1 MFSIFIRYILSQK
14 LFQKK
19 QIYDML
25 YNMLVS
31 LILLFVGFVLLVRG
45 ADAFVDAAASVARRF
60 NIPAI
65 IIGTTLVAI
74 GTSAPEAAIS
84 IAAALKGSDGV
95 SIGNV
100 IGSNITNIF
109 LILGITALI
118 GALPIHKNT
127 KKYELPFVGI
137 VTLLLIGFG
146 IWARSVSRVAA
157 FIFLALFIGFITY
170 TVIMARRSN
179 EPQPEIKT
187 FSMPMTIIMIVAG
200 IAAIILG
207 SNLTVDSAMDIATRA
222 GVSDRVIGLTLV
234 ALGTSLPEL
243 AVCVAAALKREY
255 DMAVGNIVGSNIFNI
270 LFVLGTAAAIHP
282 LPFNPAFIFD
292 GAIAMLAV
300 IMLMI
305 FTARN
310 SKLTRVG
317 GIIFL
322 VSYVAYVLYLI

>member
-1 MFSIFIRYILSQK
+1 MIE
-14 LFQKK
+14 
-19 QIYDML
+19 
-25 YNMLVS
+25 S
-31 LILLFVGFVLLVRG
+31 LILLIIGFVLLVRG
-45 ADAFVDAAASVARRF
+45 ADAFVDAAAGVARRF
-60 NIPAI
+60 HIPAI

-127 KKYELPFVGI
+127 KKYELPFVGLI
-137 VTLLLIGFG
+137 TLLLVGFG
-146 IWARSVSRVAA
+146 IWFGSVSRIAA
-157 FIFLALFIGFITY
+157 FIFLAMFAGFITY

-179 EPQPEIKT
+179 EPEPEIKQ
-187 FSMPMTIIMIVAG
+187 FSIPMTILMIIVG
-200 IAAIILG
+200 ISAIVLG
-207 SNLTVDSAMDIATRA
+207 SNLTVDSAMDIATRM

-292 GAIAMLAV
+292 GAIAMMAV
-300 IMLMI
+300 VMLMM
-305 FTARN
+305 FTARGA
-310 SKLTRVG
+310 KLTRVG

-322 VSYVAYVLYLI
+322 VAYLVYLGYLAI

>member
-1 MFSIFIRYILSQK
+1 MIE
-14 LFQKK
+14 
-19 QIYDML
+19 
-25 YNMLVS
+25 S
-31 LILLFVGFVLLVRG
+31 LILLIIGFVLLVRG
-45 ADAFVDAAASVARRF
+45 ADAFVDAAADVARRF

-84 IAAALKGSDGV
+84 ITAALKGSDGV

-118 GALPIHKNT
+118 GVLPIHKNT
-127 KKYELPFVGI
+127 KKYELPFVGL

-146 IWARSVSRVAA
+146 IWFGSVSRIAA
-157 FIFLALFIGFITY
+157 FIFLAMFAGFIIY
-170 TVIMARRSN
+170 TIIMARRSKDP
-179 EPQPEIKT
+179 EPEIKQ
-187 FSMPMTIIMIVAG
+187 FSLPMTILMIIAG
-200 IAAIILG
+200 IAATILG
-207 SNLTVDSAMDIATRA
+207 SNLTVDSAMDIATRM

-300 IMLMI
+300 IMLML
-305 FTARN
+305 FTARG
-310 SKLTRVG
+310 SKLGRVG
-317 GIIFL
+317 GILFL
-322 VSYVAYVLYLI
+322 ISYVAYIFYLI

>member
-1 MFSIFIRYILSQK
+1 MIE
-14 LFQKK
+14 
-19 QIYDML
+19 
-25 YNMLVS
+25 S
-31 LILLFVGFVLLVRG
+31 LILLIIGFVLLVRG
-45 ADAFVDAAASVARRF
+45 ADAFVDAAAGVARRF
-60 NIPAI
+60 HIPAI

-127 KKYELPFVGI
+127 KKYELPFVGLI
-137 VTLLLIGFG
+137 TLLLVGFG
-146 IWARSVSRVAA
+146 IWFGSVSRIAA
-157 FIFLALFIGFITY
+157 FIFLAMFAGFITY

-179 EPQPEIKT
+179 EPEPEIKQ
-187 FSMPMTIIMIVAG
+187 FSIPMTILMIIVG
-200 IAAIILG
+200 ISAIVLG
-207 SNLTVDSAMDIATRA
+207 SNLTVDSAMDIATRM

-292 GAIAMLAV
+292 GAIAMMAV
-300 IMLMI
+300 VMLMM
-305 FTARN
+305 FTARGA
-310 SKLTRVG
+310 KLTRVG
-317 GIIFL
+317 GVIFL
-322 VSYVAYVLYLI
+322 VAYIAYVIYLI

>member
-1 MFSIFIRYILSQK
+1 MIT
-14 LFQKK
+14 
-19 QIYDML
+19 
-25 YNMLVS
+25 S
-31 LILLFVGFVLLVRG
+31 LILLVVGFVLLVRG

-109 LILGITALI
+109 LILGLTATI

-127 KKYELPFVGI
+127 KKYELPFVGL
-137 VTLLLIGFG
+137 VTLLLVGFG
-146 IWARSVSRVAA
+146 IWAGSVSCIAA
-157 FIFLALFIGFITY
+157 FIFLAMFAAFIAY

-179 EPQPEIKT
+179 ESAPEIQQ
-187 FSMPMTIIMIVAG
+187 FSLPMTIVMVVAG
-200 IAAIILG
+200 IAAIVLG
-207 SNLTVDSAMDIATRA
+207 SNLTVDSAMDIATRL

-243 AVCVAAALKREY
+243 AVCIAAALKHEY

-292 GAIAMLAV
+292 GAIAMLAI

-305 FTARN
+305 LTARG
-310 SKLTRVG
+310 SRLGRVG
-317 GIIFL
+317 GIMFL
-322 VSYVAYVLYLI
+322 IAYAAYIIYLI

>member
-1 MFSIFIRYILSQK
+1 MIE
-14 LFQKK
+14 
-19 QIYDML
+19 
-25 YNMLVS
+25 S
-31 LILLFVGFVLLVRG
+31 LILLIVGFVLLVRG
-45 ADAFVDAAASVARRF
+45 ADAFVDAAADVARRF

-127 KKYELPFVGI
+127 KKYELPFVGL

-146 IWARSVSRVAA
+146 IWLGSVSRIAA
-157 FIFLALFIGFITY
+157 FIFLAMFAGFIMY
-170 TVIMARRSN
+170 TIIMARRSN
-179 EPQPEIKT
+179 EPEPEIKQ
-187 FSMPMTIIMIVAG
+187 FSLPMTILMIIVG

-207 SNLTVDSAMDIATRA
+207 SNLTVDSAMDIATRV

-300 IMLMI
+300 IMLML
-305 FTARN
+305 FTAHG

-322 VSYVAYVLYLI
+322 MSYIAYVIYLI

>member
-1 MFSIFIRYILSQK
+1 MIE
-14 LFQKK
+14 
-19 QIYDML
+19 
-25 YNMLVS
+25 S
-31 LILLFVGFVLLVRG
+31 LILLIVGFVLLVRG
-45 ADAFVDAAASVARRF
+45 ADAFVDAAAGVARRF
-60 NIPAI
+60 HIPAI

-109 LILGITALI
+109 LILGLTAVI

-127 KKYELPFVGI
+127 KRYELPFVGL
-137 VTLLLIGFG
+137 VTLMLVGVG
-146 IWARSVSRVAA
+146 IWAGSVSRVAA
-157 FIFLALFIGFITY
+157 FIFLAMFVGFIVY
-170 TVIMARRSN
+170 TVFMARQSN
-179 EPQPEIKT
+179 DATPEIKT
-187 FSMPMTIIMIVAG
+187 FSMPMTILMIIAGIVA
-200 IAAIILG
+200 IVLG
-207 SNLTVDSAMDIATRA
+207 SNLTVDSAMDIATRL

-243 AVCVAAALKREY
+243 VVCIAAALKREY

-292 GAIAMLAV
+292 GAIAMLAI

-305 FTARN
+305 LTARG
-310 SKLTRVG
+310 SRLGRVG
-317 GIIFL
+317 GIMFL
-322 VSYVAYVLYLI
+322 IAYAAYIIYLI

>member
-1 MFSIFIRYILSQK
+1 MIE
-14 LFQKK
+14 
-19 QIYDML
+19 
-25 YNMLVS
+25 S
-31 LILLFVGFVLLVRG
+31 LILLIIGFVLLVRG
-45 ADAFVDAAASVARRF
+45 ADVFVDAAAGVARRF
-60 NIPAI
+60 HIPAI

-84 IAAALKGSDGV
+84 ITAAIKGSDGV

-109 LILGITALI
+109 LILGLTAVI

-127 KKYELPFVGI
+127 QKYDLPFVGL
-137 VTLLLIGFG
+137 VTLLLVGFG
-146 IWARSVSRVAA
+146 IWVGSVSRVAG
-157 FIFLALFIGFITY
+157 FIFLAMFVGFIAY
-170 TVIMARRSN
+170 TIIMARRSN
-179 EPQPEIKT
+179 EPAPEIKQ
-187 FSMPMTIIMIVAG
+187 FSVPMTILMIIAG
-200 IAAIILG
+200 IAAIIMG

-222 GVSDRVIGLTLV
+222 GVSERVIGLTLV

-243 AVCVAAALKREY
+243 AVCVAAAIKHEY

-282 LPFNPAFIFD
+282 LAFNPAFILD

-300 IMLMI
+300 IMLML
-305 FTARN
+305 FTAWHA
-310 SKLTRVG
+310 KLTRIG

-322 VSYVAYVLYLI
+322 ITYAAYVIYLIG

>member
-1 MFSIFIRYILSQK
+1 MIE
-14 LFQKK
+14 
-19 QIYDML
+19 
-25 YNMLVS
+25 S
-31 LILLFVGFVLLVRG
+31 LILLVVGFVLLVRG

-84 IAAALKGSDGV
+84 IAAAIKGSDGV

-109 LILGITALI
+109 LILGVTAII

-127 KKYELPFVGI
+127 KKYELPFVGV
-137 VTLLLIGFG
+137 VTLLLGAFG
-146 IWARSVSRVAA
+146 IWAGAISRIAA
-157 FIFLALFIGFITY
+157 IVFLALFAGFITY

-179 EPQPEIKT
+179 EVAPDIKT
-187 FSMPMTIIMIVAG
+187 FSLPMTIIMTIVG
-200 IAAIILG
+200 ITAIIIG

-243 AVCVAAALKREY
+243 AVCIAAALKREY

-282 LPFNPAFIFD
+282 MPFAPEFIFD
-292 GAIAMLAV
+292 TAIAMIA
-300 IMLMI
+300 IIALMI
-305 FTARN
+305 FTARK
-310 SKLTRVG
+310 SRLSRIG
-317 GIIFL
+317 GAMFL
-322 VSYVAYVLYLI
+322 AAYAAYVIYLI

>member
-1 MFSIFIRYILSQK
+1 MIE
-14 LFQKK
+14 
-19 QIYDML
+19 
-25 YNMLVS
+25 S
-31 LILLFVGFVLLVRG
+31 LILLIIGFVLLVRG
-45 ADAFVDAAASVARRF
+45 ADAFVDAAAGVARRF
-60 NIPAI
+60 HIPAI

-127 KKYELPFVGI
+127 KKYELPFVGLI
-137 VTLLLIGFG
+137 TLLLVGFG
-146 IWARSVSRVAA
+146 IWFGSVSRIAA
-157 FIFLALFIGFITY
+157 FIFLAMFAGFITY

-179 EPQPEIKT
+179 EPEPEIKQ
-187 FSMPMTIIMIVAG
+187 FSIPMTILMIIVG
-200 IAAIILG
+200 ISAIVLG
-207 SNLTVDSAMDIATRA
+207 SNLTVDSAMDIATRV

-292 GAIAMLAV
+292 GAIAMMAV
-300 IMLMI
+300 VMLMM
-305 FTARN
+305 FTARGA
-310 SKLTRVG
+310 KLTRVG

-322 VSYVAYVLYLI
+322 VSYVAYVWYLI

>member
-1 MFSIFIRYILSQK
+1 MIE
-14 LFQKK
+14 
-19 QIYDML
+19 
-25 YNMLVS
+25 S
-31 LILLFVGFVLLVRG
+31 LILLIVGFVLLVRG
-45 ADAFVDAAASVARRF
+45 ADAFVDAAAGVARRF
-60 NIPAI
+60 HIPAI

-109 LILGITALI
+109 LILGLTAII

-127 KKYELPFVGI
+127 KNYELPFVGLI
-137 VTLLLIGFG
+137 TLLLIGFG
-146 IWARSVSRVAA
+146 IWAGSVSRIAA
-157 FIFLALFIGFITY
+157 FVFLLLFVGFITY
-170 TVIMARRSN
+170 TIIMARRSN
-179 EPQPEIKT
+179 EAAPEIKT
-187 FSMPMTIIMIVAG
+187 FSLPMTILMIVAG
-200 IAAIILG
+200 IAAIVMG
-207 SNLTVDSAMDIATRA
+207 SNLTVDSAMDIAARA

-243 AVCVAAALKREY
+243 AVCVAAALKHEY

-270 LFVLGTAAAIHP
+270 LFVLGMAAAIHP
-282 LPFNPAFIFD
+282 LPFNPAFILD

-305 FTARN
+305 FTARG
-310 SKLTRVG
+310 SRLTRIG

-322 VSYVAYVLYLI
+322 VTYAAYVIYLIR

>member
-1 MFSIFIRYILSQK
+1 
-14 LFQKK
+14 
-19 QIYDML
+19 ML

-31 LILLFVGFVLLVRG
+31 LILLVVGFVLLVRG

-65 IIGTTLVAI
+65 VIGTTLVAI

-109 LILGITALI
+109 LILGLTALI

-127 KKYELPFVGI
+127 KKYELPFVGL
-137 VTLLLIGFG
+137 VTLLLVGFG
-146 IWARSVSRVAA
+146 IWAGSVSRVAA
-157 FIFLALFIGFITY
+157 FIFLAMFAAFITY

-179 EPQPEIKT
+179 EKAPEIQQ
-187 FSMPMTIIMIVAG
+187 FSLPMTIIMTIVG
-200 IAAIILG
+200 ITAIIIG

-292 GAIAMLAV
+292 GAIAMLAI

-305 FTARN
+305 FTARG
-310 SKLTRVG
+310 SKLTRIG

-322 VSYVAYVLYLI
+322 VSYVAYIIYLV

>member
-1 MFSIFIRYILSQK
+1 MI
-14 LFQKK
+14 
-19 QIYDML
+19 
-25 YNMLVS
+25 VS
-31 LILLFVGFVLLVRG
+31 LILLVVGFVLLVRG

-109 LILGITALI
+109 LILGVTALI

-137 VTLLLIGFG
+137 VTMLLCAFG
-146 IWARSVSRVAA
+146 IWAGSVSRIAA
-157 FIFLALFIGFITY
+157 FLFLVLFTGFITY
-170 TVIMARRSN
+170 TIVMARRSTDVA
-179 EPQPEIKT
+179 PEIKT
-187 FSMPMTIIMIVAG
+187 FSVPMTIIMIVVG
-200 IAAIILG
+200 IAAIIFG

-270 LFVLGTAAAIHP
+270 LFVLGIAAAIHP
-282 LPFNPAFIFD
+282 LPFDQAFIFD
-292 GAIAMLAV
+292 GAVAMFAV
-300 IMLMI
+300 VMLMM
-305 FTARN
+305 FTAHN
-310 SKLTRVG
+310 SKLSRIAG
-317 GIIFL
+317 AIFL
-322 VSYVAYVLYLI
+322 ATYAAYVWYLI

>member
-1 MFSIFIRYILSQK
+1 MI
-14 LFQKK
+14 
-19 QIYDML
+19 
-25 YNMLVS
+25 VS
-31 LILLFVGFVLLVRG
+31 LILLVVGFVLLVRG

-109 LILGITALI
+109 LILGVTALI

-137 VTLLLIGFG
+137 VTMLLCAFG
-146 IWARSVSRVAA
+146 IWAGSVSRIAA
-157 FIFLALFIGFITY
+157 FLFLVLFAGFITY
-170 TVIMARRSN
+170 TIVMARRSTDVA
-179 EPQPEIKT
+179 PEIKT
-187 FSMPMTIIMIVAG
+187 FSVPMTIIMIVVG
-200 IAAIILG
+200 IAAIIFG

-243 AVCVAAALKREY
+243 AVCIAAALKREY

-270 LFVLGTAAAIHP
+270 LFVLGIAAAIHP
-282 LPFNPAFIFD
+282 LPFDPAFIFD

-300 IMLMI
+300 VMLMI
-305 FTARN
+305 FTARD
-310 SKLTRVG
+310 SRLARIAG
-317 GIIFL
+317 AIFL
-322 VSYVAYVLYLI
+322 AAYAAYVWYLI